1 MGREQRQFIQF
12 IAALTM
18 LIDHIGM
25 VFFPSVIG
33 FRAIGRL
40 SFPLFAFGIAEGVR
54 YTHCFWRY
62 FGRILLTAVLS
73 QPIYMLLFGI
83 TQGNP
88 LFMLAWGAAA
98 LYFFRQGKK
107 AVAAVLLIGSYFAD
121 MSYGWY
127 GVWTIFCFGLYAER
141 KSLCFYGQ
149 LLLNILYGLKTRA
162 WIQLLSLFSFGWE
175 MACGGVFKK
184 TAALFLLCVL
194 SPASTGALGHQGR
207 NLIVHFLPKLW
218 YNFT

>member
-25 VFFPSVIG
+25 VFFPSFIG

-83 TQGNP
+83 TQDNP

-141 KSLCFYGQ
+141 ESLCFYGQ

-162 WIQLLSLFSFGWE
+162 WIQLLSLFSFGFLDGKWR
-175 MACGGVFKK
+175 V
-184 TAALFLLCVL
+184 AAFSKNCHAI
-194 SPASTGALGHQGR
+194 SFMCFIPCIYWCFGASRQESHSTFFAET
-207 NLIVHFLPKLW
+207 VV
-218 YNFT
+218 